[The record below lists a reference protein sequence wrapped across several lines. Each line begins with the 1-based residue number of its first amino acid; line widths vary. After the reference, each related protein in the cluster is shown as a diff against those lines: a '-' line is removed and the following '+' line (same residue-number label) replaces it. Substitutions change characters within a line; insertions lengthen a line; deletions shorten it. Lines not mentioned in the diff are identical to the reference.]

1 MTNRK
6 YSGVAVAITMSAV
19 LALGAC
25 ASTEKKAAKKK
36 SPPKLVSY
44 IIKDDGIAKSLT
56 GKAGDPKKGRKL
68 YINRKKGNCLA
79 CHTSTDMAKEPFHGN
94 IGPSLDEVGNNLS
107 VAELRLRLVDPKKLN
122 PDTIMPAFYKF
133 GKTRVMKKWKG
144 KTILSAQEVEDVVA
158 YLTTLK
164 GKYSK

>member
-6 YSGVAVAITMSAV
+6 YNGIAVAITMSAV

-25 ASTEKKAAKKK
+25 AGTEKKAAKKK
-36 SPPKLVSY
+36 SPPKLIAYVV
-44 IIKDDGIAKSLT
+44 KDGGIAKSLT
-56 GKAGDPKKGRKL
+56 GKPGDPKKGRKL

-94 IGPSLDEVGNNLS
+94 IGPSLDGVGS
-107 VAELRLRLVDPKKLN
+107 DMTTAELRLRIVDAKKIN
-122 PDTIMPAFYKF
+122 PATIMPAFYKY
-133 GKTRVMKKWKG
+133 GKTRVAKKWKG

-158 YLTTLK
+158 YLGTLK
-164 GKYSK
+164 GK